1 MAIRQLSVFAE
12 NKPGSLIAITEAL
25 SRSSIDIRAM
35 SLADTKDFGILRL
48 IVSDPDA
55 AKAALLAENVLV
67 GENPVVA
74 VAIPDQPGALTE
86 LMKLLAENAIN
97 VEYMYAF
104 LVPVKGRAFVA
115 LRVPEAESAETIL
128 SAAGFETV
136 SDGTF

>member
-25 SRSSIDIRAM
+25 SRCSVDIRAM

-55 AKAALLAENVLV
+55 AKAALIAEGILV

-74 VAIPDQPGALTE
+74 VAVPDEPGALTS
-86 LMKLLAENAIN
+86 LMKLLAENSIN

-115 LRVPEAESAETIL
+115 LRVAEAQKAEDIL

>member
-25 SRSSIDIRAM
+25 SRCSVDIRAM

-48 IVSDPDA
+48 IVSDPDT
-55 AKAALLAENVLV
+55 AKSALIAEGILV

-74 VAIPDQPGALTE
+74 VAVPDEPGALTS
-86 LMKLLAENAIN
+86 LMKLLAENSIN

-115 LRVPEAESAETIL
+115 LRVAEAQKAEDIL

>member
-12 NKPGSLIAITEAL
+12 NNPGSLIAITEAL
-25 SRSSIDIRAM
+25 SRCSVDIRAM

-55 AKAALLAENVLV
+55 AKSALIAEGILV

-74 VAIPDQPGALTE
+74 VAVPDEPGALTS
-86 LMKLLAENAIN
+86 LMKLLAENSIN

-115 LRVPEAESAETIL
+115 LRVAEAQKAEDIL

>member
-25 SRSSIDIRAM
+25 SRCSVDIRAM

-55 AKAALLAENVLV
+55 AKSALIAEGILV

-74 VAIPDQPGALTE
+74 VAVPDEPGALTS
-86 LMKLLAENAIN
+86 LMKLLAENSIN

-115 LRVPEAESAETIL
+115 LRVAEAQKAEDIL